1 MLERLPNRCP
11 GMKSSLVHRG
21 DLNTTDTNLTPQ
33 DLMRS
38 AQHLQEADSRTGAL
52 RSDASPGV
60 LDSIPLPVCRDLH
73 LTQPTFGANEE
84 KGMSGPSLSG
94 PQPIQGLVGKVL
106 APLQS
111 PACSHHPDSE
121 FSDHPTRF
129 SFLLHLL

>member
-11 GMKSSLVHRG
+11 GTKSSLVQSE
-21 DLNTTDTNLTPQ
+21 DLNTTGTSLTPQ
-33 DLMRS
+33 DLTRS
-38 AQHLQEADSRTGAL
+38 AQRLQAAESQAEAL
-52 RSDASPGV
+52 RSDVSPGV
-60 LDSIPLPVCRDLH
+60 LGNIPLPVCRDLH
-73 LTQPTFGANEE
+73 LTLSSFGANEG

-94 PQPIQGLVGKVL
+94 AQPTWGLVGKVL

-129 SFLLHLL
+129 SVSLHLL